1 VTAEAPIHSNP
12 TADAPTALTA
22 RGVLAIPD
30 FRRIA
35 AAQFISD
42 FGDALSLLA
51 TLLVINNLTGSLA
64 AIAFMAIVVAIPAV
78 AIGPLAGVW
87 VDRLEP
93 RLVML
98 VSDALRA
105 AIVLGFIL
113 VRSADMV
120 WLLFVLGFAESAVST
135 FFTPARTT
143 LVSVVVPRNGLLAA
157 NSISQA
163 GRVLASVLGTG
174 AAGILVS
181 LAHSGWPAFAVDSAT
196 FVLSFALILRVQARR
211 PAPGNAPATGTSTG
225 RTSTPAGAAHP
236 SVLGELRAGFR
247 EVAGSPALIATIIS
261 GSAVMLG
268 IGAVNVLFVPL
279 LVNDLGV
286 SPAWFGALDAAQTAG
301 MILAAVLLAARLG
314 GVSPS
319 RIVSLA
325 MAGLA
330 LFVALLSG
338 VTEVWQ
344 IVVLLFGVGWIV
356 TPLQA
361 SVTTL
366 IQTETT
372 PEVRG
377 RVAALTNSSVTAAS
391 VLSMAFAGAAGA
403 VVGVRNVFLLG
414 AFVVAIGAG
423 VAAWLFHRARPVSG
437 DSADEPV
444 SSPLTPAAG

>member
-1 VTAEAPIHSNP
+1 MTASATPALEAPK
-12 TADAPTALTA
+12 ALTA
-22 RGVLAIPD
+22 RGVLAIRD
-30 FRRIA
+30 YRRIA
-35 AAQFISD
+35 GAQFISD
-42 FGDALSLLA
+42 FGDALTLLA

-93 RLVML
+93 RAVML
-98 VSDALRA
+98 ASDGLRA

-113 VRSADMV
+113 VQSADMV

-143 LVSVVVPRNGLLAA
+143 LVSVVVPRHGLLAA

-163 GRVLASVLGTG
+163 GRVLATVLGTG

-181 LAHSGWPAFAVDSAT
+181 LAHSGWPAFAVDSMT
-196 FVLSFALILRVQARR
+196 FVISFLLIVGVRTRR
-211 PAPGNAPATGTSTG
+211 PAPAKPTSLDAAATRG
-225 RTSTPAGAAHP
+225 AAAHP
-236 SVLGELRAGFR
+236 SVVGELRAGLR
-247 EVAGSPALIATIIS
+247 VVSGSPAIVATIIS
-261 GSAVMLG
+261 ASAVMLG

-286 SPAWFGALDAAQTAG
+286 SPAWFGAIDLAQTAG
-301 MILAAVLLAARLG
+301 MILAAALLAARLSG
-314 GVSPS
+314 IAPS
-319 RIVSLA
+319 RIVSVA

-330 LFVALLSG
+330 LFVALLAG
-338 VTEVWQ
+338 VSQVWQ
-344 IVVLLFGVGWIV
+344 IVVLLFGVGLIV

-372 PEVRG
+372 PDVRG

-391 VLSMAFAGAAGA
+391 ILSMAFAGAAGA
-403 VVGVRNVFLLG
+403 VVGVRNVFLLC
-414 AFVVAIGAG
+414 ALVIAIGAG
-423 VAAWLFHRARPVSG
+423 IAIVLFRRAHRA
-437 DSADEPV
+437 SAEEASDAV
-444 SSPLTPAAG
+444 ATPLTPAAG